1 MLPFV
6 LRREKREV
14 LADLPPKI
22 ITEIV
27 CDLTPE
33 PRRLHKTW
41 ERGGKN
47 VSTHRKHQD
56 RVDQIATSWSIYF
69 RANIL
74 LIAGREPYN
83 LHGPLLSWIGYVLKK
98 ILRNIS

>member
-1 MLPFV
+1 MVGSLKCFIPPPLPLTSDISEQVLPFV

-33 PRRLHKTW
+33 QRRLHKTW
-41 ERGGKN
+41 ERGGEN
-47 VSTHRKHQD
+47 RSTHRTD
-56 RVDQIATSWSIYF
+56 
-69 RANIL
+69 
-74 LIAGREPYN
+74 P
-83 LHGPLLSWIGYVLKK
+83 
-98 ILRNIS
+98 